1 MKTFC
6 HFFLISILS
15 RMMTSEQHEAFWFKL
30 LSRVCW
36 HTLPFVPSR
45 TFMFSH
51 EHPRWWS
58 SGDETLHG
66 HDHLV
71 WGRGM
76 KAPHLQALIFH
87 ARPWGTE
94 GGHCKPPT
102 APSSKE
108 NRGCEI
114 TNRGAPGTSIQRV
127 HARPATQSCLTLCKS
142 MDCSPPRFCVHGIF
156 QARILEWVAT
166 LADAKWHIH
175 LPSDY

>member
-6 HFFLISILS
+6 HSFLISILS
-15 RMMTSEQHEAFWFKL
+15 PIMTSEQHEAFWFKL

-36 HTLPFVPSR
+36 HILPSVPSR

-71 WGRGM
+71 WGRGT
-76 KAPHLQALIFH
+76 KAPHLQALISH

-114 TNRGAPGTSIQRV
+114 TNRGRPEPAFSGFTQDQPLSR
-127 HARPATQSCLTLCKS
+127 ARLFAKP
-142 MDCSPPRFCVHGIF
+142 MDCSPPRFCVHGII
-156 QARILEWVAT
+156 QATILEWVAT
-166 LADAKWHIH
+166 LADVKWHIH
-175 LPSDY
+175 LSSDY